1 MLRSALSGLA
11 IMGLIAWGISK
22 YDGYVDELLVYQ
34 SLIIGLVGGLALSGT
49 YLLFTRS
56 KTTKPAKYHPPT
68 LDYTAPLQSKR
79 TPIFYAETPV
89 NRPVNRPAKTK
100 SILRRILHYITYFS
114 VFSLIGTS
122 LGFLAG
128 AIYLLA
134 NIGEIVDDAM
144 NQYSILVFLLLPLQ
158 LIILLLGSMTI
169 GGVTGAI
176 LGFILKVFRK
186 QSPIS

>member
-11 IMGLIAWGISK
+11 IMGLIAWGISE

-34 SLIIGLVGGLALSGT
+34 SLIIGLVGGLTLSGT
-49 YLLFTRS
+49 YLFFTRS
-56 KTTKPAKYHPPT
+56 TTTKPAKYHPPT
-68 LDYTAPLQSKR
+68 IDYIAPLQSKR
-79 TPIFYAETPV
+79 APIFYAETPV
-89 NRPVNRPAKTK
+89 NRPAKTK
-100 SILRRILHYITYFS
+100 STLKKVLHYITYFS

-134 NIGEIVDDAM
+134 NISEIFDDAM

-176 LGFILKVFRK
+176 LGFILKIFRK